1 MPDARSHG
9 SVSSDLTQ
17 MLLAGRDDLREWLRR
32 AGVDPSVLE
41 RSHQRIPA
49 RQFDALWSEIEKATG
64 DRRLGLHLGALPAG
78 LPAGHVLFSAMMNS
92 PTVGDA
98 LARYCRYHDL
108 MADVVRPRLY
118 LRGGS
123 TVVAVEP
130 SSPTTR
136 LHPQHVE
143 CIAALFV
150 SVMRQ
155 LAAGRFEGTIHF
167 QHAAPADPSE
177 HHRLLGPSVLF
188 GRPNDEIVLERAFL
202 DTAIPR
208 ADPELLPMLDQHAAV
223 LTRRA
228 RPASPWSARVS
239 QETGRVLCDG
249 RPRLGDIAR
258 RLAVSGRTLQNRLE
272 AEGTTYQAL
281 LDGVRRRMAESY
293 LDETEMTVGEI
304 AFLLGFAD
312 PSAFTH
318 AFRRWAGV
326 SPASFRARGDP
337 ATPPSRSSPGSSAG
351 PRRSPSGRRRGRRGT
366 GAG

>member
-1 MPDARSHG
+1 MPGAKSHG

-17 MLLAGRDDLREWLRR
+17 MLLAGRDDLRELLQR

-41 RSHQRIPA
+41 ISHQKIPA
-49 RQFDALWSEIEKATG
+49 RQFNVLWSEIEKTTG
-64 DRRLGLHLGALPAG
+64 DPRLGLHLGALRAG

-98 LARYCRYHDL
+98 LARYCRYHDI

-118 LRGGS
+118 LRGSS
-123 TVVAVEP
+123 TVVVVEP
-130 SSPTTR
+130 SGPTML

-188 GRPNDEIVLERAFL
+188 AQPNDEIVLEHAFL

-208 ADPELLPMLDQHAAV
+208 ADQELLPMLDQHAAV
-223 LTRRA
+223 MTSRA
-228 RPASPWSARVS
+228 QPASRWSARVS

-249 RPRLGDIAR
+249 RPRLGDIAK
-258 RLAVSGRTLQNRLE
+258 RLAMSGRTLQNRLK
-272 AEGTTYQAL
+272 AEGTTYQAI
-281 LDGVRRRMAESY
+281 LDRVRRQMAESY
-293 LDETEMTVGEI
+293 LDKTEMTVCEI

-312 PSAFTH
+312 QSAFTH
-318 AFRRWAGV
+318 AFRRWTGV
-326 SPASFRARGDP
+326 SPATFRVRGRGATAWQARG
-337 ATPPSRSSPGSSAG
+337 TSSG
-351 PRRSPSGRRRGRRGT
+351 
-366 GAG
+366 